1 MPGQRKK
8 ILWVDDEI
16 EYLRSHIMFLE
27 TRGYSVIPVFS
38 GDDAIQMI
46 QQNPREFDIVLLD
59 EQMPGKD
66 GLTTL
71 EEIKDL
77 DASSPVVMV
86 TKSEEEQLMED
97 ALGKKIDGYLTK
109 PVNPSQILL
118 VCKRILD
125 AKQIISSKV
134 KQKFVRNYSNIRTAI
149 SNRITTQDWIK
160 LHENL
165 TSWDLEIEKL
175 EDEGVR
181 QAHAGQKSDCNKLF
195 SDYAAEN
202 YARWIKGEGDMP
214 VLSHS
219 VVDKYLYPL
228 LQNGKKVFFIVLSGL
243 RLDQYMEFE
252 RILSTKGVVKRYY
265 HFSVLPTVSSFSRN
279 ALFSGMLPIT
289 IAQEKPDL
297 WSNGRE
303 SAEESTRY
311 EKELFHT
318 KLRSLGV
325 DPGDDDCWFQRV
337 SPHTDG
343 AAPLIPVE
351 STCASPLKVVA
362 VDFCDLVL
370 QNQRSSSL
378 IKEIVRDENG
388 FRELAIAWF
397 QRSELFGVI
406 RDAMEK
412 KWTVVVTSDHG
423 MTLCTRGTELYSAP
437 DFNAE
442 VRYVFGERIS
452 SDERRVVYLGD
463 PGHFGLPSLKGGSSC
478 IIAKENYHFVQPEK
492 FENYAKFYKA
502 SFQQG
507 GISMDEII
515 MPFGVFE
522 KK

>member
-46 QQNPREFDIVLLD
+46 HQNPREFDIVLLD

-71 EEIKDL
+71 EEIKEF
-77 DASSPVVMV
+77 DASIPVVMV

-134 KQKFVRNYSNIRTAI
+134 KQKFVRNYSNVKTAI

-165 TSWDLEIEKL
+165 TNWDLEIEKL
-175 EDEGVR
+175 DDEGIR

-202 YARWIKGEGDMP
+202 YARWIKGEGDPP
-214 VLSHS
+214 VLASE
-219 VVDKYLYPL
+219 VIDKHLFPL
-228 LQNGKKVFFIVLSGL
+228 LQAGQKVLFVVLSGM
-243 RLDQYMEFE
+243 RLDHYIEFE
-252 RILSTKGVVKRYY
+252 KILGVKRTVKRHF
-265 HFSVLPTVSSFSRN
+265 HFSILPTVSLFSRN
-279 ALFSGMLPIT
+279 ALFSGSFPVE
-289 IAQEKPDL
+289 IAKIKPDL
-297 WSNGRE
+297 WVSG
-303 SAEESTRY
+303 EESPETGSRY
-311 EKELFHT
+311 EKEFLLS

-325 DPGDDDCWFQRV
+325 ELDDNDGWFQRV
-337 SPHTDG
+337 SPHTDNVG
-343 AAPLIPVE
+343 SLKLI
-351 STCASPLKVVA
+351 SGISASQVQAVV
-362 VDFCDLVL
+362 VDFYDLIL
-370 QNQRSSSL
+370 HYQNSSSL
-378 IKEIVRDENG
+378 IKEIVSDENG

-397 QRSELFGVI
+397 QHSALLGVI
-406 RDAMEK
+406 KEAMDN

-437 DFNAE
+437 DFSAE
-442 VRYVFGERIS
+442 LRYKFGDRIS

-463 PGHFGLPSLKGGSSC
+463 PGHFGLPILQNGSTC

-492 FENYAKFYKA
+492 FENYAKYYKT

-507 GISMDEII
+507 GISMDEMI
-515 MPFGVFE
+515 MPIGVFQSL
-522 KK
+522 

>member
-46 QQNPREFDIVLLD
+46 HQNPREFDIVLLD

-71 EEIKDL
+71 EEIKEF
-77 DASSPVVMV
+77 DASIPVVMV

-125 AKQIISSKV
+125 AKQIISSKI
-134 KQKFVRNYSNIRTAI
+134 KQKFVRNYSNMKTAI
-149 SNRITTQDWIK
+149 SNRVTTQDWIK

-165 TSWDLEIEKL
+165 TNWDLEIEKL
-175 EDEGVR
+175 EDEGIR

-202 YARWIKGEGDMP
+202 YARWIKNEGDPP
-214 VLSHS
+214 VLSIH
-219 VVDKYLYPL
+219 VVDRYLYPL
-228 LQNGKKVFFIVLSGL
+228 LQGGKNVLFIVLSGL
-243 RLDQYMEFE
+243 RLDQYIEFE
-252 RILSTKGVVKRYY
+252 KILSLKSSVKRHYQ
-265 HFSVLPTVSSFSRN
+265 FSILPTVSSFSRN
-279 ALFSGMLPIT
+279 ALFSGMLPT
-289 IAQEKPDL
+289 DLANAKADL
-297 WSNGRE
+297 WTTG
-303 SAEESTRY
+303 EEPPEVAARY
-311 EKELFHT
+311 EKELFLN
-318 KLRSLGV
+318 KLRSKGV
-325 DPGDDDCWFQRV
+325 EINETENWFQRV
-337 SPHTDG
+337 SPNTDG
-343 AAPLIPVE
+343 SEQLALINERNTSQVQ
-351 STCASPLKVVA
+351 TVV
-362 VDFCDLVL
+362 VDFYDLIL
-370 QNQRSSSL
+370 QHQNSSSL
-378 IKEIVRDENG
+378 IKEIMSDENG
-388 FRELAIAWF
+388 FRELAMAWF
-397 QRSELFGVI
+397 QRSALLGVI

-412 KWTVVVTSDHG
+412 KWTVVLTSDHG

-437 DFNAE
+437 DFSAE
-442 VRYVFGERIS
+442 LRYKFGERIS

-463 PGHFGLPSLKGGSSC
+463 PGHFGLPVFKNGSCC

-492 FENYAKFYKA
+492 FENYAKYYKA

-507 GISMDEII
+507 GISMDEMI

-522 KK
+522 PR

>member
-46 QQNPREFDIVLLD
+46 HQNPREFDIVLLD

-71 EEIKDL
+71 EEIKEF
-77 DASSPVVMV
+77 DASIPVVMV

-134 KQKFVRNYSNIRTAI
+134 KQKFVRNFSTIKMAI
-149 SNRITTQDWIK
+149 SNRVTTQDWIK

-165 TSWDLEIEKL
+165 TSWDLEIENL

-202 YARWIKGEGDMP
+202 YARWIKGEGDPP
-214 VLSHS
+214 VLASAVIDRHVS
-219 VVDKYLYPL
+219 PL
-228 LQNGKKVFFIVLSGL
+228 LQDGKQVLFVVMSGM
-243 RLDQYMEFE
+243 RLDHYIEFE
-252 RILSTKGVVKRYY
+252 RILGTKNLLKRQF
-265 HFSVLPTVSSFSRN
+265 HFSILPTVSLFSRN
-279 ALFSGMLPIT
+279 ALFAGLFPAEVAKI
-289 IAQEKPDL
+289 KPDL
-297 WSNGRE
+297 WVSG
-303 SAEESTRY
+303 EESSETGSRY
-311 EKELFHT
+311 EKELLSA
-318 KLRSLGV
+318 KLGSLGV
-325 DPGDDDCWFQRV
+325 QTGDNDSWFQRV
-337 SPHTDG
+337 SPHIDNSNSLTSVNASG
-343 AAPLIPVE
+343 AGQIQVI
-351 STCASPLKVVA
+351 A
-362 VDFCDLVL
+362 VDFYDLIL
-370 QNQRSSSL
+370 HYQNTSSL
-378 IKEIVRDENG
+378 IKEIVSDERG

-397 QRSELFGVI
+397 QHSALFGVI
-406 RDAMEK
+406 KGALEK
-412 KWTVVVTSDHG
+412 KWTVVITSDHG

-437 DFNAE
+437 DFRAE
-442 VRYVFGERIS
+442 VRYKFGDRIS

-463 PGHFGLPSLKGGSSC
+463 PGHFGLPALNGSSC

-507 GISMDEII
+507 GISMDEMI
-515 MPFGVFE
+515 MPVGIFE
-522 KK
+522 AR